1 MSKYEQERAK
11 AKKKVAAQLEDLQR
25 EVRELR
31 DIEKQYQEEIRIL
44 RMQNG
49 TLQKENENM
58 HAALSANL
66 SEETLKIIINMDSL
80 RDALKHF
87 RM

>member
-11 AKKKVAAQLEDLQR
+11 AKKKVAGQLEDLQQ
-25 EVRELR
+25 EVRALR

-58 HAALSANL
+58 HTALSANL
-66 SEETLKIIINMDSL
+66 SEETLKIIIKMDSL

-87 RM
+87 GM